1 MRAASIGLVL
11 VMCGVIGLSGC
22 APKSAID
29 LQYEPTGINLEP
41 CPGSIAIVELA
52 DNRPQS
58 AIGETKDGQAF
69 YGKTSVPEWVSRA
82 LHDELA
88 RGGCQVEYHQKE
100 YEFDTDFTLTGD
112 IEEIFVKQKSLSGYA
127 ASMKL
132 RIAVMA
138 DGERV
143 YGRTLSSTL
152 EKTAVP
158 SPGVNTKVLTELL
171 QGMMREL
178 VPELRDSLRK

>member
-1 MRAASIGLVL
+1 MRAVSIGLVL
-11 VMCGVIGLSGC
+11 VVFGVTGLIGC

-52 DNRPQS
+52 DARPQS
-58 AIGETKDGQAF
+58 AVGETKDGKAF

-88 RGGCQVEYHQKE
+88 RGGCQVEYHEKE
-100 YEFDTDFTLTGD
+100 YDFDTDFTLTGD
-112 IEEIFVKQKSLSGYA
+112 IEEIFVRQKSLSDYA

-132 RIAVMA
+132 RVAVTS

-143 YGRTLSSTL
+143 FGKTFSSTL
-152 EKTAVP
+152 GKTAFP
-158 SPGVNTKVLTELL
+158 SPGVNTKVLAELL

>member
-1 MRAASIGLVL
+1 MRAASIGIVVVL
-11 VMCGVIGLSGC
+11 SAVIGLIGC
-22 APKSAID
+22 APKTAID
-29 LQYEPTGINLEP
+29 LKYQPTGINLEP

-52 DNRPQS
+52 DKRPQS
-58 AIGETKDGQAF
+58 AIGETKDGKAF
-69 YGKTSVPEWVSRA
+69 YGKTSVPEWVTRA

-88 RGGCQVEYHQKE
+88 SGGCQVEYHRKK

-112 IEEIFVKQKSLSGYA
+112 LEEIFVRQKSLSDYS

-132 RIAVMA
+132 RIAVTA
-138 DGERV
+138 DGKKV
-143 YGRTLSSTL
+143 YGKTFSSTL
-152 EKTAVP
+152 GKTTVP
-158 SPGVNTKVLTELL
+158 SPGVNTKVLSELL